1 LEFKNKEFDGV
12 YEVYE
17 VQINN
22 EGQIFRGLL
31 YFPAEKFKKPYPLII
46 YFHGFPQLFCLTEIV
61 KNYDYLLDF
70 GYSFI
75 LFNFRGYRYS
85 EGQISLQ
92 SQVSDALKIIEF
104 VEIMARN
111 NIFDIKEIN
120 ILGYDL
126 GAYIALI
133 LCSKIKIIN
142 RLMLISPIL
151 DLKKHVYNKN
161 FYKSLIYINRF
172 LPGNVKGIEN
182 INEFIEYTKEELNN
196 DELQI
201 EKLINQLDIRKLKIF
216 IGENDRLTPIKE
228 VNRIFKRLKKNIRYE
243 LSIMDQIDHE
253 CTSEEELEKMNDE
266 ITKYFY

>member
-1 LEFKNKEFDGV
+1 LDFQNKEVDGV
-12 YEVYE
+12 FEVSE

-31 YFPAEKFKKPYPLII
+31 YFPAEIFKKPYPLII
-46 YFHGFPQLFCLTEIV
+46 YFHGFPQLFSLTEIV
-61 KNYDYLLDF
+61 KIYDYLLDL

-75 LFNFRGYRYS
+75 VFNFRGYRYS
-85 EGQISLQ
+85 EGRISLH

-126 GAYIALI
+126 GAFIALI

-142 RLMLISPIL
+142 RLILINPII
-151 DLKKHVYNKN
+151 DLKKHVYSED
-161 FYKSLIYINRF
+161 FYKSLSYINRF

-196 DELQI
+196 EEFQI
-201 EKLINQLDIRKLKIF
+201 EKLINQLDIRKLKII

-228 VNRIFKRLKKNIRYE
+228 VNRIFKRINIRYE
-243 LSIMDQIDHE
+243 LSIIEQMDHE
-253 CTSEEELEKMNDE
+253 CVSEDELKKMNEE
-266 ITKYFY
+266 IIKYLI